1 MPMIPAAMSA
11 QVVSAVSG
19 LNVAGLGPT
28 LLWNAI
34 CDYVQLN
41 AQVLYSWVAV
51 SSTVP
56 PTPDPMVVIT
66 AGINTAPGRVL
77 SLPGIDQARD
87 ATTALGILSAGMNM
101 AASLWMVDWPL
112 GFTLTPCFIMPS
124 IVLTPSMMDNQAGA
138 MNFLC
143 TQVISGL
150 IAATPATGG
159 NHLGIYNGAG
169 VFTSII

>member
-1 MPMIPAAMSA
+1 MPMIPNLMATQLITSLQGCQGGGCNIM
-11 QVVSAVSG
+11 
-19 LNVAGLGPT
+19 
-28 LLWNAI
+28 WNAI

-51 SSTVP
+51 SSSVP

-87 ATTALGILSAGMNM
+87 ANTALGILSAGMNM
-101 AASLWMVDWPL
+101 AAALWMVSWPPGCL
-112 GFTLTPCFIMPS
+112 LSPCFIIPTIS
-124 IVLTPSMMDNQAGA
+124 LTPSMMDNQMGA

-143 TQVISGL
+143 TQVIAG
-150 IAATPATGG
+150 IKAATPATGG
-159 NHLGIYNGAG
+159 THLIYSGAG
-169 VFTSII
+169 VFTSIL

>member
-1 MPMIPAAMSA
+1 MPMIPATMST
-11 QVVSAVSG
+11 QVISAVSG
-19 LNVAGLGPT
+19 LNVAGPGPT

-51 SSTVP
+51 SSSVP

-66 AGINTAPGRVL
+66 ASINTEPGRVL

-87 ATTALGILSAGMNM
+87 ANTALGILSAGMNM
-101 AASLWMVDWPL
+101 AAALWMVSWPP
-112 GFTLTPCFIMPS
+112 GFLLSPCFIIPTIS
-124 IVLTPSMMDNQAGA
+124 LTPSMMDNQMGA

-143 TQVISGL
+143 TQVIAG
-150 IAATPATGG
+150 IKAATPATGG
-159 NHLGIYNGAG
+159 THLIYSGAG
-169 VFTSII
+169 VFTSIL